1 MSTSLS
7 PRSTAVHP
15 TRQQLDE
22 LDALLQRMLDLP
34 VNQVEEPEGP
44 DEAVPEPP
52 VSYKIPIA
60 EPSPRLEPRIV
71 LPKESVQSPPLPAAP
86 PPAPAVLRPAPA
98 QMQMPAP
105 PEFREPGPDDW
116 VRLAS
121 TWQPS
126 AQTWQPLAQS
136 WQQAARPAERPVVPP
151 AAAVPPPAPVA
162 PPPPARAME
171 PEEPPPHHFAPVPT
185 TPAAEAL
192 AEDLFVPLSAPRT
205 EVKST
210 PQSPAPAGSG
220 YAVWQWP
227 LLPVNAAFDLLT
239 LPLGPLGAGL
249 RTRAGRYLL
258 AALGIGCLA
267 AAAALVAADEFG
279 WIW

>member
-1 MSTSLS
+1 
-7 PRSTAVHP
+7 
-15 TRQQLDE
+15 LDE

-34 VNQVEEPEGP
+34 VSQAEEPDGP

-52 VSYKIPIA
+52 VSYKVPIV

-71 LPKESVQSPPLPAAP
+71 PHEEPAP
-86 PPAPAVLRPAPA
+86 PPRPVAQPAMPVQMPAQAPMPAPA
-98 QMQMPAP
+98 QMQMTAQ
-105 PEFREPGPDDW
+105 PEIREPGADDW

-136 WQQAARPAERPVVPP
+136 WQQAAKPAERAVMPP
-151 AAAVPPPAPVA
+151 PMPLPPPASLA
-162 PPPPARAME
+162 PPPPMRFAE
-171 PEEPPPHHFAPVPT
+171 PEAPPPEYFSPAPAAAPV
-185 TPAAEAL
+185 AESPV
-192 AEDLFVPLSAPRT
+192 EDLFVPPPASLAEAKPA
-205 EVKST
+205 
-210 PQSPAPAGSG
+210 PQSTASSVFG
-220 YAVWQWP
+220 YALWQWP
-227 LLPVNAAFDLLT
+227 LVPVNAAFDLLT

-258 AALGIGCLA
+258 AAIGMGCLV